1 MRKFNKTNKETK
13 TTKLSKV
20 SSIKRS
26 IATVIAAVMMTT
38 TASSIA
44 APMVFAEQ
52 STNAAVVSTMNTT
65 AAETRIKADQYN
77 GHDIIDGSYK
87 FDGYTI
93 DFKYSD
99 GFFETSAKEYDPHMA
114 TMSCTMAYASTTV
127 IKKDY
132 DFSEGPKNIK
142 DTLTQ
147 MGFEDLYASEAY
159 TQVPTPDTVACAIG
173 SKDVKTQNGTK
184 KVVSITVRSA
194 NYEKE
199 WASNVTLGKDGEAE
213 GFAKAADQ
221 VTKEVNQY
229 LEDHDM
235 TKGAEDGDV
244 VFWLSGFSR
253 GGATAN
259 LTAKRLI
266 DQYGDGKVYAY
277 TIEAPQGGV
286 ASAERSDRDYTC
298 IHNITCK
305 DDPVPYVA
313 PTEWGFKR
321 YGVDHSIYDENW
333 DSENLQKSFFG
344 NNLADNDCFKNVSD
358 DRLAMVKAEIDKVTG
373 SKASDYYPVASFD
386 SKTIGFHYEF
396 DLTPPFIHF
405 WFSID
410 NNGKIAPS
418 DVINSFVHNLST
430 NVSRSQ
436 YVDNGIQDAAEHVM
450 SFINTNGVHLKDIT
464 DAISIGDTIWNTIKD
479 SIWDY
484 AWDYAEQIV
493 ENPLDI
499 PSWIPPVPS
508 IDNLIDGVKAALNE
522 NQKIHDIFQNY
533 EGGVSQAIDDLLKVA
548 VHGLDGFS
556 SVDDILTF
564 AYSAGDIY
572 QNHCTLQ
579 SICWLRTYDSF
590 YPAAQSAK

>member
-1 MRKFNKTNKETK
+1 MRKLNKNKETK
-13 TTKLSKV
+13 TTKNVSKIGKIRK
-20 SSIKRS
+20 SF
-26 IATVIAAVMMTT
+26 AVLVAGVMIGT
-38 TASSIA
+38 TASSLA
-44 APMVFAEQ
+44 VPMMASATTA
-52 STNAAVVSTMNTT
+52 STVSTMNISK
-65 AAETRIKADQYN
+65 AETNIKADQYN
-77 GHDIIDGSYK
+77 GHDITDGSYK

-99 GFFETSAKEYDPHMA
+99 GFFETDAKQYDPHMA

-142 DTLTQ
+142 DVLSQ

-173 SKDVKTQNGTK
+173 SKNVETKNGTK
-184 KVVSITVRSA
+184 KIVAITVRSA

-286 ASAERSDRDYTC
+286 ASAERSDRDYTV

-344 NNLADNDCFKNVSD
+344 NNLADNDCFKDVSYE
-358 DRLAMVKAEIDKVTG
+358 RLGMVKDEIDKVTG

-436 YVDNGIQDAAEHVM
+436 YVDTGIQDAAKHVM
-450 SFINTNGVHLKDIT
+450 SFLNSNGVHLKDIT
-464 DAISIGDTIWNTIKD
+464 DAIGIGDTIWNTIKD

-484 AWDYAEQIV
+484 ALDYAQQIV
-493 ENPLDI
+493 LHPLDI
-499 PSWIPPVPS
+499 PSWLPPIPS
-508 IDNLIDGVKAALNE
+508 ADYLIAGLKDALNS
-522 NQKIHDIFQNY
+522 NQKIHDIF
-533 EGGVSQAIDDLLKVA
+533 
-548 VHGLDGFS
+548 
-556 SVDDILTF
+556 
-564 AYSAGDIY
+564 
-572 QNHCTLQ
+572 
-579 SICWLRTYDSF
+579 
-590 YPAAQSAK
+590 

>member
-1 MRKFNKTNKETK
+1 MRKLNKNKETK
-13 TTKLSKV
+13 TTKNVSKIGKIRK
-20 SSIKRS
+20 SF
-26 IATVIAAVMMTT
+26 AVLVAGVMIGT
-38 TASSIA
+38 TASSLA
-44 APMVFAEQ
+44 VPMMASA
-52 STNAAVVSTMNTT
+52 STATTVSTMNISK
-65 AAETRIKADQYN
+65 AETNIKADQYN
-77 GHDIIDGSYK
+77 GHDITDGSYK
-87 FDGYTI
+87 FDGFTI

-99 GFFETSAKEYDPHMA
+99 GFFETDAKQYDPHMA

-127 IKKDY
+127 IKTDY

-142 DTLTQ
+142 DVLSQ

-173 SKDVKTQNGTK
+173 SKNVETNNGTK
-184 KVVSITVRSA
+184 KIVAITVRSA

-344 NNLADNDCFKNVSD
+344 NNLADNDCFKDVSYE
-358 DRLAMVKAEIDKVTG
+358 RLGMVKDEIDKVTG

-410 NNGKIAPS
+410 NDGKIAPS

-464 DAISIGDTIWNTIKD
+464 DAISIGDTIWSTIKD

-484 AWDYAEQIV
+484 ALDYAQQIV
-493 ENPLDI
+493 LHPLDI
-499 PSWIPPVPS
+499 PSWLPPVPS
-508 IDNLIDGVKAALNE
+508 ADYLIDGLKDALNS

-564 AYSAGDIY
+564 AYNAGDIY

-590 YPAAQSAK
+590 YTAK

>member
-1 MRKFNKTNKETK
+1 M
-13 TTKLSKV
+13 
-20 SSIKRS
+20 IG
-26 IATVIAAVMMTT
+26 T
-38 TASSIA
+38 TASSLA
-44 APMVFAEQ
+44 VPMMASA
-52 STNAAVVSTMNTT
+52 STATTVSTMNISK
-65 AAETRIKADQYN
+65 AETNIKADQYN
-77 GHDIIDGSYK
+77 GHDITDGSYK
-87 FDGYTI
+87 FDGFTI

-99 GFFETSAKEYDPHMA
+99 GFFETDAKQYDPHMA

-127 IKKDY
+127 IKTDY

-142 DTLTQ
+142 DVLSQ
-147 MGFEDLYASEAY
+147 MRFEDLYASEAY

-173 SKDVKTQNGTK
+173 SKNVETNNGTK
-184 KVVSITVRSA
+184 KIVAITVRSA

-286 ASAERSDRDYTC
+286 ASAERSDRDYTV

-344 NNLADNDCFKNVSD
+344 NNLADNDCFKDVSYE
-358 DRLAMVKAEIDKVTG
+358 RLGMVKDEIDKVTG

-410 NNGKIAPS
+410 NDGKIAPS

-464 DAISIGDTIWNTIKD
+464 DAISIGDTIWSTIKD

-484 AWDYAEQIV
+484 AEDYAKQIV
-493 ENPLDI
+493 EHPLDI
-499 PSWIPPVPS
+499 PSWLPPVPS
-508 IDNLIDGVKAALNE
+508 IDNLIDGLKDALNS

-564 AYSAGDIY
+564 AYNAGDIY

>member
-1 MRKFNKTNKETK
+1 MRKLNKNKETK
-13 TTKLSKV
+13 TTKNVSKIGKIRK
-20 SSIKRS
+20 SF
-26 IATVIAAVMMTT
+26 AVLVAGVMIGT
-38 TASSIA
+38 TASSLA
-44 APMVFAEQ
+44 VPMMASA
-52 STNAAVVSTMNTT
+52 STATTVSTMNISK
-65 AAETRIKADQYN
+65 AETNIKADQYN
-77 GHDIIDGSYK
+77 GHDITDGSYK
-87 FDGYTI
+87 FDGFTI

-99 GFFETSAKEYDPHMA
+99 GFFETAAKQYDPHMA

-127 IKKDY
+127 IKTDY

-142 DTLTQ
+142 DVLSQ

-173 SKDVKTQNGTK
+173 SKNVETNNGTK
-184 KVVSITVRSA
+184 KIVAITVRSA

-286 ASAERSDRDYTC
+286 ASAERSDRDYTV

-344 NNLADNDCFKNVSD
+344 NNLADNDCFKDVSYE
-358 DRLAMVKAEIDKVTG
+358 RLGMVKDEIDKVTG

-418 DVINSFVHNLST
+418 NVINSFVHNLST

-464 DAISIGDTIWNTIKD
+464 DAISIGDTIWSTIKD

-484 AWDYAEQIV
+484 AVDYAQQIV
-493 ENPLDI
+493 EHPLDI
-499 PSWIPPVPS
+499 PSWLPPVPS
-508 IDNLIDGVKAALNE
+508 ADYLIDGLKDALNS

-564 AYSAGDIY
+564 AYNAGDIY

-590 YPAAQSAK
+590 YTAK